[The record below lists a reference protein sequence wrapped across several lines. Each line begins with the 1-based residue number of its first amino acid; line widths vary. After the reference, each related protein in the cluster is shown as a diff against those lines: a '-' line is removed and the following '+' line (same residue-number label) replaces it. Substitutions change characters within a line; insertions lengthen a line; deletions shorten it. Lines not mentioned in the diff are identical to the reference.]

1 MANFVIRLVQ
11 DLGHEADI
19 TDEIAGV
26 PIHFN
31 GIYEGREAGHK
42 LQGRMKINRS
52 RWKRGQ
58 HQVCRPNTV
67 FQERIKV
74 RTTIKENKVVVML
87 ELIDNVIFKHSMN
100 IFPGRCSS
108 HNPFQPSARNA
119 SSMEAGITSTPG
131 IIDGT
136 IKSESNS
143 SRDTFWSMA

>member
-26 PIHFN
+26 PIHFD

-42 LQGRMKINRS
+42 LQGRMKINRR

-58 HQVCRPNTV
+58 HQVCRPNAV

-87 ELIDNVIFKHSMN
+87 ELVDNVLFKHRMN
-100 IFPGRCSS
+100 IFPWQMFFTQSLPAFSKECIVNGSGDYI
-108 HNPFQPSARNA
+108 N
-119 SSMEAGITSTPG
+119 T
-131 IIDGT
+131 
-136 IKSESNS
+136 
-143 SRDTFWSMA
+143 RDNRRYYKIGK